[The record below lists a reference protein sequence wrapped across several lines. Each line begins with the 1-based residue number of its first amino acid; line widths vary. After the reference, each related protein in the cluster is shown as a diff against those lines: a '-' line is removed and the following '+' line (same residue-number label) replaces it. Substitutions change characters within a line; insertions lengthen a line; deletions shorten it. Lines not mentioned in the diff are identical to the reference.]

1 MPSFRGDRTVT
12 RTPDNAHDELT
23 RRHRA
28 ALLTVAAMMVLT
40 LILAGLALTGR
51 FSSRLIT
58 PDPTTVWTLR
68 IVMVFLAVGAVPLRR
83 TRFGAARL
91 QDIASLRGTSA
102 LVATLHSTTRLLAL
116 LGGAI
121 AVVGFVVCTMT
132 YDLWDVVR
140 LVVFAFAV
148 LFYAYPRLPAWRRVV
163 EAAQEEGGASD
174 SPAAK
179 GTIA

>member
-1 MPSFRGDRTVT
+1 MTTKPENTY
-12 RTPDNAHDELT
+12 DELA

-28 ALLTVAAMMVLT
+28 ALLTVALMMVVT
-40 LILAGLALTGR
+40 LVLAGLALSGR
-51 FSSRLIT
+51 FSARLLT

-83 TRFGAARL
+83 TRFNAARL
-91 QDIASLRGTSA
+91 QDIASLRGTSG
-102 LVATLHSTTRLLAL
+102 LLATLHGTTRLLAL

-140 LVVFAFAV
+140 LVVFSFAV

-163 EAAQEEGGASD
+163 EATQGGGPPAGAS
-174 SPAAK
+174 PAK

>member
-1 MPSFRGDRTVT
+1 MT
-12 RTPDNAHDELT
+12 RTPENIYDELA

-28 ALLTVAAMMVLT
+28 ALLTVAAMMALTVVL
-40 LILAGLALTGR
+40 AALALTGG
-51 FSSRLIT
+51 FTSRLIT

-83 TRFGAARL
+83 ARFNAARL
-91 QDIASLRGTSA
+91 QDIASLRGAAA
-102 LVATLHSTTRLLAL
+102 LVSTLHSTTRLLAL

-140 LVVFAFAV
+140 LVLFSFAV
-148 LFYAYPRLPAWRRVV
+148 LFYAYPRLSAWRRVV
-163 EAAQEEGGASD
+163 EATQEAGGAAGA
-174 SPAAK
+174 SPAK